1 MASLNTATKTVKTPV
16 FTAEGGKAVNT
27 AAYESLRRLLNAC
40 MLWEDNFYSDGKAVS
55 DVMRE
60 LVREVPAHKVAD
72 LAIEGTRRA
81 EAPSRSASHRLRND
95 SCLEGSP

>member
-60 LVREVPAHKVAD
+60 LVREVPA
-72 LAIEGTRRA
+72 TRSLIS
-81 EAPSRSASHRLRND
+81 PSRHAKSRSSVTLRF
-95 SCLEGSP
+95 SSFTK